1 MDSKVENSPQPYSP
15 STMDR
20 NLKEAF
26 TAPNHPDKAFSAECY
41 QCKKTVMVLQEATKN
56 DCTPIHPKLMAYM
69 ENFVGGTSWS
79 SPEESCGW
87 LVLQLRELYGSGQ
100 LWTIMKVVSIIFHFL
115 SKGNVL
121 FAETL
126 LKHQGNLFDIMYFRK
141 LISST
146 KQTNLSGAALPS
158 VNSEFSDSLPVVAN
172 EDDMEGACVQNLL
185 LSTLTK
191 DTTKALEEQLM
202 CISNFLAVLDS
213 FAHYCADFPFVK
225 PAYPETVNSEA
236 FDKAIRGA
244 PDPWKKI
251 GDVFTASLELV
262 KGFSMLGN
270 VGLREFR
277 EALAL
282 VRAKRSYC
290 FYKTIRAMLAYA
302 LNLSLDTI
310 MKQLEE
316 INREQQHH
324 PIDPTSSDGPLMKMY
339 KNASIIKRQ
348 WYYMVYQFDRIT
360 RMLKKSVEENVGVVH
375 DAKIATDWLV
385 CLPDDFMEKF
395 KIAFAMKTFEN
406 DAKTMTEQEIA
417 KNVYA
422 FFQNAGDTNDT
433 HSLDS
438 LLQLSKE
445 HLHIMDHLFRKDE
458 TANVYNLRGKF
469 SQLIKVYQRV
479 HSTIDG
485 YDASSSSSPTMGL
498 SDPSDT
504 YSPAS
509 TMEST
514 RSSTFVIRKT
524 KDGAMRIEETDR
536 QSGVEVHDFSS
547 AFEESSGSI
556 EALLEQEDVV
566 IVCNESFSCTDR
578 MKLADRFHVL
588 RKSQLGEGSYG
599 KVFRAWDEMLGC
611 YLAAKELQLD
621 SSVEHS
627 AAVREVLREYT
638 VLTQLAHE
646 NIVRVVA
653 FMVSGNVGTIFMEW
667 LPSGSL
673 QDVLRDNPR
682 HCVREPVVARYLHG
696 ALLGLEYLHER
707 GILHRDIKPGNMLLT
722 TEGNVKLTDF
732 GTSLVLTEGMKTV
745 ESTVITGTAPYIAPE
760 AVHGTYSSASDVWS
774 LGCTVVELLTGSSP
788 WTDPASGVRPDTI
801 PLLFKIGSLS
811 EGTTE
816 GLPHTVAWPLITK
829 LHGDVSKELRDLLDQ
844 MFTVNRTDR
853 PTVTQLLQ
861 HPFIMKYNETYPSR
875 RDCAWMSSSASFG
888 PHSPVSAVH

>member
-1 MDSKVENSPQPYSP
+1 MSSVVDTSPQPFSP
-15 STMDR
+15 KTVDR

-100 LWTIMKVVSIIFHFL
+100 LWTMMKVVSIIFHFL

-126 LKHQGNLFDIMYFRK
+126 LKHQGNLFDIMSFRK

-158 VNSEFSDSLPVVAN
+158 VNSEFSASLPVVAN
-172 EDDMEGACVQNLL
+172 EDDMEGAYMQNILL
-185 LSTLTK
+185 ATLSK
-191 DTTKALEEQLM
+191 DSAEVLEEQLM
-202 CISNFLAVLDS
+202 CISNLLAMLDS

-225 PAYPETVNSEA
+225 PAYPEMVNSEA

-251 GDVFTASLELV
+251 ADVFTASLELL
-262 KGFSMLGN
+262 KGICMLGDI
-270 VGLREFR
+270 GLREFR

-324 PIDPTSSDGPLMKMY
+324 PIDPTSSDGPLMKLY
-339 KNASIIKRQ
+339 KNGSVIKRQ
-348 WYYMVYQFDRIT
+348 WYYMLYQFDRVT
-360 RMLKKSVEENVGVVH
+360 RIIKARAEEQNQLQGAIH
-375 DAKIATDWLV
+375 MSTDWLV

-395 KIAFAMKTFEN
+395 KFLCVDKTFEN
-406 DAKTMTEQEIA
+406 DAKTMTEPEMA
-417 KNVYA
+417 KMLHS
-422 FFQNAGDTNDT
+422 FLSDGDSGIGNF
-433 HSLDS
+433 SLTEVEK
-438 LLQLSKE
+438 LGKE
-445 HLHIMDHLFRKDE
+445 HIRLMDHLFSEDAGANMYDFPSKFAKLYA
-458 TANVYNLRGKF
+458 TATKLKKMV
-469 SQLIKVYQRV
+469 
-479 HSTIDG
+479 DG
-485 YDASSSSSPTMGL
+485 YDASSSSSPMMGL
-498 SDPSDT
+498 SQNLSDDNTTSLSSPKTDPGSH
-504 YSPAS
+504 
-509 TMEST
+509 
-514 RSSTFVIRKT
+514 TFVIRKS
-524 KDGAMRIEETDR
+524 KDGVMRIEETDR

-861 HPFIMKYNETYPSR
+861 HPFIMKYSETYRSR
-875 RDCAWMSSSASFG
+875 HSF
-888 PHSPVSAVH
+888 